1 MAVLCKC
8 KPLGNVFFCN
18 SKKFR
23 RRGWMDAAYP
33 GLGIGAVVPSDWCGF
48 GCTPMSK
55 RALSLAQFDG
65 YDGSGT
71 EDLYMVWKRWHRNTT
86 FEEGLKTQRA
96 LNAVQRNA

>member
-1 MAVLCKC
+1 
-8 KPLGNVFFCN
+8 
-18 SKKFR
+18 
-23 RRGWMDAAYP
+23 MDAAYP
-33 GLGIGAVVPSDWCGF
+33 GLGIGAVVPSDRCGF
-48 GCTPMSK
+48 GCTLMSK

-96 LNAVQRNA
+96 LNAVQRNAKLDSSVKAKLKLKGRGGSNYDVLL